1 MNSNPSTA
9 THRIGADL
17 EALRAVVSAS
27 PIVVHATLT
36 PQFAAWQLARRS
48 TDVDAVVLAWL
59 RAHAAAG
66 PQRGRRH

>member
-1 MNSNPSTA
+1 MNSKPSTV
-9 THRIGADL
+9 THHIGADL
-17 EALRAVVSAS
+17 EALLAVVSAS
-27 PIVVHATLT
+27 PIVAQAART

-59 RAHAAAG
+59 RAHAAGG